1 MGPYCQFCGHRCFV
15 ERFVPGSNATILATC
30 PKGMAHD
37 RERSGYDHTTAVNPN
52 DPAIKAYAAA
62 IRENVAKT
70 AVRDIVTGEAFA
82 EAVLAGAKG
91 CIVPPGMQPGRSIS
105 APADSK
111 AEAAAQL
118 EFVRRTLRYAL
129 IRVGVA

>member
-1 MGPYCQFCGHRCFV
+1 MGPYCQNCDRRCFV
-15 ERFVPGSNATILATC
+15 ERFVPDSNVTILATC

-37 RERSGYDHTTAVNPN
+37 RERTGYDHTTAVNPH

-62 IRENVAKT
+62 IRENT
-70 AVRDIVTGEAFA
+70 VRRTVTSEAFA

-91 CIVPPGMQPGRSIS
+91 CLVPPGMQPGRSIS
-105 APADSK
+105 ASASNK

-129 IRVGVA
+129 TRVGVA